1 MDRLLSMRAF
11 VRVVDEQSFA
21 AAARSLEAAPTAVT
35 RLVADL
41 EANLGVRLL
50 HRSTRHLALTDAGE
64 QYLGRVRAILADI
77 EEAESQAAGSSL
89 QPSGR
94 VRVLMPPGFSFHQL
108 ARHLPRFL
116 DGYPDVA
123 IDLAN
128 TSLIDMADAAYDVSI
143 LLAVGELTHGGFVAH
158 RLATS
163 HVVLCASPAY
173 LARQGAPQSPADMS
187 AHRSLAVTVPGA
199 ARSLSLSLFR
209 NAASGAR
216 NTASDRQDA
225 ANGGRNAAGGGGD
238 AVEIHP
244 PNVLAAQHADTLLA
258 AAIAGV
264 GIAGLPS
271 FMLQDSLASGALVR
285 VLPDWHL
292 AKLAVYAAVPTRK
305 YLPMRVRAFTDFLIA
320 TFRAEGDPWLGAATS
335 ESETSGDR

>member
-41 EANLGVRLL
+41 EAHLGVRLL

-64 QYLGRVRAILADI
+64 QYLGRVRAVLADI

-116 DGYPDVA
+116 NDYPDVA

-143 LLAVGELTHGGFVAH
+143 LLAIGELTHGGFVAH

-163 HVVLCASPAY
+163 HVVLCASPSY
-173 LARQGAPQSPADMS
+173 LARQGAPRSPADMS
-187 AHRSLAVTVPGA
+187 AHRSLVVTVPGA
-199 ARSLSLSLFR
+199 ARSLSLVR
-209 NAASGAR
+209 NTASDAR
-216 NTASDRQDA
+216 NVASDRQDA
-225 ANGGRNAAGGGGD
+225 ASDGRNAASGGGE

-244 PNVLAAQHADTLLA
+244 PNILAAQHADTLLA

-305 YLPMRVRAFTDFLIA
+305 FLPMRVRAFTDFLIA
-320 TFRAEGDPWLGAATS
+320 TFRAEGDPWLPGATGGSTAT
-335 ESETSGDR
+335 GDR